1 MENHRLEY
9 FTETERAFATANH
22 NLIKSFLHRFGYD
35 MEEYYSIAVP
45 GYLKAVQVYLRRE
58 DLRKQYSFKC
68 ISYQYM
74 RSEIGNYL
82 KALKAK
88 KRKPSELLIS
98 LDAEYD
104 DMESLYSCIGG
115 KSLESEYMEA
125 ESITELLE
133 RFSGIQRNIIIL
145 KLEGY
150 DNKEICS
157 LLEIG
162 STTFYK
168 ELRKIKDSL
177 KENFVR

>member
-1 MENHRLEY
+1 MGNHRLKPL
-9 FTETERAFATANH
+9 TEKEKAYATYNH
-22 NLIKSFLHRFGYD
+22 NLIYSFLHRFGYD
-35 MEEYYSIAVP
+35 IEDYYSIAVI
-45 GYLKAVQVYLRRE
+45 GYLRAVQVYHRRE
-58 DLRKQYSFKC
+58 ELRKEYSFQC

-82 KALKAK
+82 KALKAE
-88 KRKPSELLIS
+88 KRKPSEPLIS

-104 DMESLYSCIGG
+104 DMENLYNCIGG
-115 KSLESEYMEA
+115 KSLESEIMEA

-145 KLEGY
+145 KMEGY
-150 DNKEICS
+150 GNKEICE

-168 ELRKIKDSL
+168 ELRKIKDFL
-177 KENFVR
+177 MENLVR

>member
-1 MENHRLEY
+1 MENNKLSHFSES
-9 FTETERAFATANH
+9 ERAFATANH

-35 MEEYYSIAVP
+35 MEEYYSIVVP

-68 ISYQYM
+68 ISYHCM
-74 RSEIGNYL
+74 RSQIGNYI
-82 KALKAK
+82 KAMNTQ
-88 KRKPSELLIS
+88 KRKPIEPLIS

-104 DMESLYSCIGG
+104 DMESLYNCIGG
-115 KSLESEYMEA
+115 KSLESEIMEA

-133 RFSGIQRNIIIL
+133 KFSDIQKNIIIL
-145 KLEGY
+145 RMEGY
-150 DNKEICS
+150 GNKEICA

-168 ELRKIKDSL
+168 ELRKIKDFL
-177 KENFVR
+177 MENLVR